1 MMVELSQIKLLEN
14 MLSNM
19 LISFYRALKFSVKD
33 IFRNIWLSVVTIIIL
48 VLALFSINLLLVV
61 QVISRAAIDT
71 VRDRVDVGLYLKAD
85 APESDVL
92 SLRAQISG
100 LDNVREV
107 VYISKQQALEDFQ
120 AKQKNN
126 PDILAALRELDTNPL
141 SPSLIIRP
149 QDVNRYDSLIAG
161 LNKISSPII
170 ESRNFDDHKLMLDKI
185 NAITDKVSQAGF
197 FVTLL
202 FVFITL
208 LVLYNT
214 IRVAI
219 YTHRAE
225 IGIMRLVGGSDWFIR
240 SPFIISS
247 LIYSLVGIVITTVLF
262 YFFLVLLQPYLETFF
277 ANYNFD
283 IIDYF
288 KSNFFQFFILELIGA
303 AVINIIASL
312 VAVKKYSNI

>member
-1 MMVELSQIKLLEN
+1 MAESFLTKLLVN

-19 LISFYRALKFSVKD
+19 FISFYRALKFSVKD
-33 IFRNIWLSVVTIIIL
+33 IFRNVWLSVVTIIIL
-48 VLALFSINLLLVV
+48 ILALFSVNLLLVV

-71 VRDRVDVGLYLKAD
+71 VRDRIDVSLYLKPEA
-85 APESDVL
+85 AESDIL
-92 SLRAQISG
+92 SLRATISG

-107 VYISKQQALEDFQ
+107 VYVSKQQALEDFQ
-120 AKQKNN
+120 TKQKNN
-126 PDILAALRELDTNPL
+126 PDILEALRELDTNPL

-149 QDVNRYDSLIAG
+149 QDVGHYDSLIAD
-161 LNKISSPII
+161 LNKISNPII

-185 NAITDKVSQAGF
+185 NTITDKVSQAGF
-197 FVTLL
+197 FVSLL
-202 FVFITL
+202 FIFITL

-247 LIYSLVGIVITTVLF
+247 IIYSLVGLILTTVIF
-262 YFFLVLLQPYLETFF
+262 YFFLTLLQPYLETFF
-277 ANYNFD
+277 MNYDFN
-283 IIDYF
+283 IIGYF
-288 KSNFFQFFILELIGA
+288 KANFLQFFVLELVGTAI
-303 AVINIIASL
+303 INIIASL
-312 VAVKKYSNI
+312 VAVRKYSNI

>member
-1 MMVELSQIKLLEN
+1 MLFN
-14 MLSNM
+14 MF
-19 LISFYRALKFSVKD
+19 ISLYRALKFSVKD
-33 IFRNIWLSVVTIIIL
+33 IFRNIWLSVVTVIIL
-48 VLALFSINLLLVV
+48 ILALFSVNLLLVV
-61 QVISRAAIDT
+61 QVISGAAIDT
-71 VRDRVDVGLYLKAD
+71 VRDRIDVSLYLRTD
-85 APESDVL
+85 ASESDIL
-92 SLRAQISG
+92 SLRANISG
-100 LDNVREV
+100 LENVREV
-107 VYISKQQALEDFQ
+107 VYVSKQQALEDFQ
-120 AKQKNN
+120 TKHKNN
-126 PDILAALRELDTNPL
+126 PDILEALRELDTNPL
-141 SPSLIIRP
+141 SPSLIVRP
-149 QDVNRYDSLIAG
+149 QDVGRYDSLIAE

-247 LIYSLVGIVITTVLF
+247 IIYSLAGLILTIVLF
-262 YFFLVLLQPYLETFF
+262 YLFLSLLQPYLETFF
-277 ANYNFD
+277 MNYNFN
-283 IIDYF
+283 IISYF
-288 KSNFFQFFILELIGA
+288 KDNFWQFFVLELIGA
-303 AVINIIASL
+303 SIINIIASL

>member
-1 MMVELSQIKLLEN
+1 

-19 LISFYRALKFSVKD
+19 FISFYRALKFSVKD
-33 IFRNIWLSVVTIIIL
+33 IFRNVWLSVVTIIIL
-48 VLALFSINLLLVV
+48 ILALFSVNLLLVV

-71 VRDRVDVGLYLKAD
+71 VRDRIDVSLYLKPEA
-85 APESDVL
+85 AESDIL
-92 SLRAQISG
+92 SLRATISG

-107 VYISKQQALEDFQ
+107 VYVSKQQALEDFQ
-120 AKQKNN
+120 TKQKNN
-126 PDILAALRELDTNPL
+126 PDILEALRELDTNPL

-149 QDVNRYDSLIAG
+149 QDVGHYDSLIAD
-161 LNKISSPII
+161 LNKISNPII

-185 NAITDKVSQAGF
+185 NTITDKVSQAGF
-197 FVTLL
+197 FVSLL
-202 FVFITL
+202 FIFITL

-247 LIYSLVGIVITTVLF
+247 IIYSLVGLILTTVIF
-262 YFFLVLLQPYLETFF
+262 YFFLTLLQPYLETFF
-277 ANYNFD
+277 MNYDFN
-283 IIDYF
+283 IIGYF
-288 KSNFFQFFILELIGA
+288 KANFLQFFVLELVGTAI
-303 AVINIIASL
+303 INIIASL
-312 VAVKKYSNI
+312 VAVRKYSNI